1 MSEIVFLVEVAA
13 EGGFSARASGESIFT
28 QADTFEELRNQV
40 GDAVRC
46 HFDQTQR
53 PAVIRLR
60 L

>member
-28 QADTFEELRNQV
+28 QAETLEELHNQV
-40 GDAVRC
+40 DDAVHC

-60 L
+60 F